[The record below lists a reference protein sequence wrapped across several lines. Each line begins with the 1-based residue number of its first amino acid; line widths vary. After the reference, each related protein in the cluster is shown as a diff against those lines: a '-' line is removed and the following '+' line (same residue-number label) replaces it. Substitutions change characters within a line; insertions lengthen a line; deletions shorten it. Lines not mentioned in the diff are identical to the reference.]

1 MAKKTKKG
9 WSHKVKSV
17 SSNTRI
23 VDYAGQIFP
32 TLGSK
37 SAAKKAIS
45 AGLIYIN
52 QRAAKTGDYVVAGDL
67 LEIRGSSIK
76 KVKKYDIDLP
86 VVYQDNFLII
96 INKPGGIA
104 VNGNRFKTVENA
116 LANINLKNREPDAL
130 PRPVA
135 VHRIDLPT
143 CGLVMLAK
151 TKTALIK
158 MGKAFQQNKVN
169 KTYHALAHGEVPQKG
184 TINTDID
191 GKKALTKFER
201 LKFIPSRVFGKMSY
215 VSLKPVTGRTHQ
227 LRKHL
232 LSIGSPIAGDK
243 MYAKDIKTIH
253 GKGLFLCSCRMEFT
267 HPVSGKRIVAEVD
280 FPKKFQRIMGREA
293 NRF

>member
-17 SSNTRI
+17 SPNTRI
-23 VDYAGQIFP
+23 TDYAGQIFP

-45 AGLIYIN
+45 AGRLYVN
-52 QRAAKTGDYVVAGDL
+52 QQIAKTGHFVVDGDL
-67 LEIRGSSIK
+67 IEIRGSSIK
-76 KVKKYDIDLP
+76 AVKQYNIDLP
-86 VVYQDNFLII
+86 VVFQDDFLII

-116 LANINLKNREPDAL
+116 LAKINLGNRQPDAL

-143 CGLVMLAK
+143 TGLVMLAK

-169 KTYHALAHGEVPQKG
+169 KTYHALAHGEVPEKG
-184 TINTDID
+184 EINTAID
-191 GKKALTKFER
+191 GKKALTKYER
-201 LKFIPSRVFGKMSY
+201 ITFVPSRVFGKMSY
-215 VSLKPVTGRTHQ
+215 VSMKPVTGRTHQ

-232 LSIGSPIAGDK
+232 LSIGCPIAGDK
-243 MYAKDIKTIH
+243 MYAKGVKTIQ
-253 GKGLFLCSCRMEFT
+253 GKGLFLCSCKMEFT
-267 HPVSGKRIVAEVD
+267 HPVSGKRILAEVD
-280 FPKKFQRIMGREA
+280 FPRKFVRIMTRETD
-293 NRF
+293 RF